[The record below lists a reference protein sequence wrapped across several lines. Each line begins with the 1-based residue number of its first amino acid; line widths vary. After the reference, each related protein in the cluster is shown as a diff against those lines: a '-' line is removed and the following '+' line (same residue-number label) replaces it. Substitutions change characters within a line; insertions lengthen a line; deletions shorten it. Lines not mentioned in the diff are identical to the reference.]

1 MSTNE
6 AACKPLKPRKLFLQD
21 QECISESTPLKC
33 DSTLPRSL
41 LHCNQ
46 QSGWPTID
54 DPNWQI
60 GQHEFTEIFIGR
72 SMFGLTI
79 LQRWNLRVIHVK
91 GLKGFP
97 RPGHNRPTS
106 LKPHWFHKSSSDQPF
121 PKLAVALSL
130 GVVQPEPGCHQ
141 NVEIV
146 EDHSTALKLG

>member
-1 MSTNE
+1 M
-6 AACKPLKPRKLFLQD
+6 
-21 QECISESTPLKC
+21 ECISESTPLKC
-33 DSTLPRSL
+33 DSTLPRPL

-60 GQHEFTEIFIGR
+60 GQHEFYRHFYREGPCLGSPFVKGGTCA
-72 SMFGLTI
+72 
-79 LQRWNLRVIHVK
+79 VIHVK

-97 RPGHNRPTS
+97 RRGHNPPTS
-106 LKPHWFHKSSSDQPF
+106 LKPHWFHKSMFGSLSADSSDQPF

-146 EDHSTALKLG
+146 EDNSTALKLG